1 MSEYARYL
9 WLAYGLWEDLL
20 ALNQAYKNMT
30 DNDIKIVIVRH
41 MLVDFDSL
49 DTLLR
54 EFLKHIKDHELGK
67 LNAKD
72 TERMLD
78 AITTYTKVVE
88 PQRKILKE
96 IRNNLGADRTGPM
109 KRAKTTGVMSSYEW
123 GSLEHFLV
131 DLEARCDL
139 SQWVNIFN
147 AALNLLIVLKDYNL
161 DAWYSVSG
169 DNEIE
174 QFFPIQQPGYYPQL

>member
-1 MSEYARYL
+1 MSRVYRQKGIWPMSEYARYL

-67 LNAKD
+67 LNAEGI
-72 TERMLD
+72 ERMLE

-88 PQRKILKE
+88 PRRKILKE
-96 IRNNLGADRTGPM
+96 IRNNL
-109 KRAKTTGVMSSYEW
+109 
-123 GSLEHFLV
+123 
-131 DLEARCDL
+131 
-139 SQWVNIFN
+139 
-147 AALNLLIVLKDYNL
+147 
-161 DAWYSVSG
+161 
-169 DNEIE
+169 
-174 QFFPIQQPGYYPQL
+174 